1 MKASHMKAHTST
13 SRIVLVLLI
22 LACTGAW
29 AQTHHLQ
36 ELLDQGQKN
45 YPVIKAREAERNGAA
60 WDAKAAG
67 SEYLPRIS
75 AQHQYTY
82 ATSNSM
88 AGSFYPNPTV
98 ISPAGGI
105 RAETTSQATWGSYTS
120 ALLEWNIFNFGKV
133 SGNVKA
139 AKAQRESVDAAYAN
153 EVFQHQIRVA
163 DAYLLTLMTEKLASI
178 QQANLERT
186 LRFRQVVEAG
196 VRAGLRAG
204 VDSALAHAEYEKAKI
219 LVLESERNSKTQ
231 TLRLMELAGAADQDL
246 YTLDS
251 MRFYT
256 QLPRA
261 VDSIGTISRMH
272 PLLRSYQVR
281 AEAGRARSIAVKRSF
296 LPSIT
301 LVGAA
306 WARGS
311 GVYNDD
317 SFHTSFADGTKY
329 QVNNYLVGIATRW
342 TISDFVPIRQRY
354 KGEYYRAIR
363 DQELYQEQNL
373 RIHRQVRETGIQYSV
388 ALEQAHTAPQ
398 QLTAARQAY
407 QQASARYKSGLT
419 DLPTLLQSMVSLN
432 RAEADLAVAYS
443 NVWRT
448 LLAVAA
454 AKGDI
459 AVFLQAVQ

>member
-1 MKASHMKAHTST
+1 MKANTPI
-13 SRIVLVLLI
+13 SRIALILLVL
-22 LACTGAW
+22 AGTGAL

-36 ELLDQGQKN
+36 ELLDEGQKN
-45 YPVIKAREAERNGAA
+45 YPLVKARDAERNSAA
-60 WDAKAAG
+60 WEAKAAA

-88 AGSFYPNPTV
+88 AGAFYPNPTV
-98 ISPAGGI
+98 ISPSGGI
-105 RAETTSQATWGSYTS
+105 RAETSSQATWGSYTS
-120 ALLEWNIFNFGKV
+120 ALLEWNVFNFGKV
-133 SGNVKA
+133 SGSVKA
-139 AKAQRESVDAAYAN
+139 ARAQRESADAAYAN
-153 EVFQHQIRVA
+153 EVFQHQIRIA
-163 DAYLLTLMTEKLASI
+163 DAYLLTLMTDKLAAI
-178 QQANLERT
+178 QHANLERA

-219 LVLESERNSKTQ
+219 LFLESERNSKTQ
-231 TLRLMELAGAADQDL
+231 TLRLMELAGAADQGL

-256 QLPRA
+256 ELPRT
-261 VDSIGTISRMH
+261 VDSIGTISRAH
-272 PLLRSYQVR
+272 PLLRSFQIR
-281 AEAGRARSIAVKRSF
+281 AEATRARSIAVRRSF
-296 LPSIT
+296 LPSVT

-317 SFHTSFADGTKY
+317 SFHTSFSDGTKY
-329 QVNNYLVGIATRW
+329 QVNNYLLGIATRW
-342 TISDFVPIRQRY
+342 TISDYVPIRQRY
-354 KGEYYRAIR
+354 KSEYYRAVR

-373 RIHRQVRETGIQYSV
+373 RIHRQVRETDMQYGLS
-388 ALEQAHTAPQ
+388 LQQAYTAPQ

-454 AKGDI
+454 AQGDF
-459 AVFLQAVQ
+459 AVFLQAVE